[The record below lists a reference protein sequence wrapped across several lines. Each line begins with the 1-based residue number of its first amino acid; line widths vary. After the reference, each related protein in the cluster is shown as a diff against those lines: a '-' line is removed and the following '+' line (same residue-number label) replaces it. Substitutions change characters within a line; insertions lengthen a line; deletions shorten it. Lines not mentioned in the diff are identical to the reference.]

1 MEGSKEEKQIS
12 NLKKQKEEE
21 IEIEEERASTET
33 LRKFFFSL
41 ESSLIIQNP
50 QRNKKLQVKA
60 CFSSSVFF

>member
-33 LRKFFFSL
+33 LRKFFFWKALSL
-41 ESSLIIQNP
+41 FRTHKETKSC
-50 QRNKKLQVKA
+50 R
-60 CFSSSVFF
+60 